1 MEMSHYEDFGNLVLD
16 AVSGTRKKGISTGFE
31 KLDKY
36 TGGFRDNN
44 LAVIASRPRA
54 GKYAYAISLAVNIA
68 FGEKPVP
75 VGFFSFE
82 LNRTAITERIIANK
96 AKIDLPALREG
107 RSTPEERARM
117 MKTAEYLYNRS
128 GNFIIRDSPSLSLEE
143 FVIQVKEMTS
153 ENGVKIVFADGIG
166 MVGQENHSISQFDR
180 SIDVC
185 RTLKLL
191 TEELN
196 ISIICI
202 CPVRTSKNQ
211 PRPPVLA
218 DLREF
223 GLLDEF
229 ADQVIFL
236 DDNSWSFDPSDYSEK
251 EDDDGIF
258 SKHRR
263 ISVIVA
269 KNRYGY
275 GGIFH
280 AKMNTSCFCF
290 EEVEPIRF

>member
-31 KLDKY
+31 KLDRY
-36 TGGFRDNN
+36 TGGFRKSN
-44 LAVIASRPRA
+44 LIAIASRPRA
-54 GKYAYAISLAVNIA
+54 GKSAYALSLASNIA
-68 FGEKPVP
+68 FGENPVP

-82 LNRTAITERIIANK
+82 FNRTAITERIIANK
-96 AKIDLPALREG
+96 AKIDLVAIREH
-107 RSTPEERARM
+107 RSSSEERDRM
-117 MKTAEYLYNRS
+117 MKVAEHLYNLA
-128 GNFIIRDSPSLSLEE
+128 GNFIIRDTPGLSVEE
-143 FVIQVKEMTS
+143 FSMQIRNMVK
-153 ENGVKIVFADGIG
+153 ENGVRVVFVDGIG
-166 MVGQENHSISQFDR
+166 MIGQENHSISQFDR

-191 TEELN
+191 AEELA
-196 ISIICI
+196 IAVVCV

-211 PRPPVLA
+211 DRPPVLA

-223 GLLDEF
+223 GLIDEF

-236 DDNSWSFDPSDYSEK
+236 DDNSWSFDPSDYTEK

-280 AKMNTSCFCF
+280 AKMDTSCFCF

>member
-1 MEMSHYEDFGNLVLD
+1 MEMSHDEDFGKLVLD
-16 AVSGTRKKGISTGFE
+16 VVSGTREKGISSGFE
-31 KLDKY
+31 KLDRY
-36 TGGFRDNN
+36 TGGFRKYN
-44 LAVIASRPRA
+44 LVVIASRPRA
-54 GKYAYAISLAVNIA
+54 GKFAYAISLAVNIA

-96 AKIDLPALREG
+96 AKVDLFAMREG
-107 RSTPEERARM
+107 ISTPEDRAKM
-117 MKTAEYLYNRS
+117 METAEYLYNRS
-128 GNFIIRDSPSLSLEE
+128 ENFIINDTSGISLEE
-143 FVIQVKEMTS
+143 FVRQIREMVS
-153 ENGVKIVFADGIG
+153 EKGVKIVFVDGIG

-180 SIDVC
+180 AIDVC

-191 TEELN
+191 AEELG
-196 ISIICI
+196 ISIVCI

-223 GLLDEF
+223 GLLDEL

-251 EDDDGIF
+251 ENEDFIPGKQRQI
-258 SKHRR
+258 R
-263 ISVIVA
+263 IIVA

-275 GGIFH
+275 GGIFY
-280 AKMNTSCFCF
+280 ANMDTSCFCF

>member
-1 MEMSHYEDFGNLVLD
+1 MKTSQENNFGKLVLD
-16 AVSGTRKKGISTGFE
+16 VVSGTGKAGISTGFE
-31 KLDKY
+31 KLDRY
-36 TGGFRDNN
+36 TGGFRGGN

-54 GKYAYAISLAVNIA
+54 GKSAYAISLAVNIA
-68 FGEKPVP
+68 FGENPVP

-96 AKIDLPALREG
+96 ARIDLWAMRNG
-107 RSTPEERARM
+107 KSTPEDRAEM
-117 MKTAEYLYNRS
+117 MKTAEFLYNRS
-128 GNFIIRDSPSLSLEE
+128 ENFIISDTPGISLEE
-143 FVIQVKEMTS
+143 FVRQTREMVS
-153 ENGVKIVFADGIG
+153 EKGVKIVFVDGIG

-180 SIDVC
+180 AMDVC

-191 TEELN
+191 TEELS

-223 GLLDEF
+223 GLLDEL

-236 DDNSWSFDPSDYSEK
+236 DDNSWSFDSSDYSEK
-251 EDDDGIF
+251 EDENGIF
-258 SKHRR
+258 SKQRR
-263 ISVIVA
+263 IRIIVA

-275 GGIFH
+275 GGIFY
-280 AKMNTSCFCF
+280 ANMDTSCFCF